1 MDFNQLLRES
11 QRLEAQMEGV
21 SSAMR
26 ARPNGGG
33 AVASNAPPAGA
44 ALGVHALRVPSLT
57 RSLAQLDAASSKMA
71 RAQAAAPL
79 PAASDSRAQLLLA
92 ARGIDVRKQARAL
105 KELQQAQPTR
115 AAAAAGAAT
124 GPLPIEQFH
133 PLDIERFLQQQQQL
147 LCHQAMEDAAKVV
160 SEQREHSAVPCR
172 ATSRPSAAL
181 PPPPRPDV

>member
-26 ARPNGGG
+26 ARPNGAG
-33 AVASNAPPAGA
+33 AAASTAPPAGA

-79 PAASDSRAQLLLA
+79 PAASDSCAQLLLA

-160 SEQREHSAVPCR
+160 SQQRCAVPCR
-172 ATSRPSAAL
+172 AVPPAAPL
-181 PPPPRPDV
+181 PALLPPPRPDV